1 MGRFVND
8 APRHDHQCN
17 ADMEKLFI
25 DYRPVLVL
33 FARRFIKAG
42 EEIRYDYGVKNL
54 PWRCKK
60 VLDMHMN
67 SSSNANDI
75 NREIKSCS
83 VVLTRLPTKRKL
95 PFKITKPSKLPIK
108 ESGCRMWVSESWVSE
123 PPHLV

>member
-1 MGRFVND
+1 MVPVIINVNGPVFIFFFSIDGTFSKRMGRFVND
-8 APRHDHQCN
+8 APRHEHQCN

-60 VLDMHMN
+60 VKRVFHWRELD
-67 SSSNANDI
+67 I
-75 NREIKSCS
+75 P
-83 VVLTRLPTKRKL
+83 V
-95 PFKITKPSKLPIK
+95 FK
-108 ESGCRMWVSESWVSE
+108 EAG
-123 PPHLV
+123 